1 MIICGIDPGTA
12 TTGYGI
18 IEKHGSSLQCISYGS
33 IKTELFLSP
42 AKRLNKLFNELNKL
56 FRKYQPKIVG
66 TETIYFFKNAKTAI
80 HVSEARGVILLAAAK
95 KNFLIKEYTPLQI
108 KMNVCGYGRAK
119 KKQVQ
124 KMVKEILNLEEIPEP
139 DDAADALAIALCVAY
154 EKDIFKQRGEN
165 E

>member
-18 IEKHGSSLQCISYGS
+18 IEKHGNSLQCISYGS

-108 KMNVCGYGRAK
+108 KMNVCGYGRAE